1 METTRNSYFGGPLI
15 FAAKDHTE
23 FVNAF
28 YRISEDRE
36 KQIVILT
43 GAGGEFIPRI
53 DLSSFGN
60 FAPHIEQAAPG
71 DGFG

>member
-15 FAAKDHTE
+15 FAAE

-43 GAGGEFIPRI
+43 GGRRGIHPEDRLLLIRQFR
-53 DLSSFGN
+53 
-60 FAPHIEQAAPG
+60 AAH
-71 DGFG
+71 